1 MARAIWTGSISFG
14 LVNIPV
20 RVYPATRRK
29 DVRFHEIDRLTGQR
43 LHHQRVRWEEPDT
56 LPTQHPTSTL
66 PTQWGGQGGDT
77 QQSRSP
83 KVRPEEVVKG
93 FEIAPGTFVTVTPE
107 EIEELRPERTKTI
120 DIEEFVATAEVDPVH
135 FDTGFPLSRPAT
147 RTATASGCSS

>member
-1 MARAIWTGSISFG
+1 MARAIWTGTISFG

-29 DVRFHEIDRLTGQR
+29 DVRFHEIDRLTSQR

-107 EIEELRPERTKTI
+107 EIEE
-120 DIEEFVATAEVDPVH
+120 FVATAEVDPVH